1 MRPFNGFCMPH
12 STSLPTAV
20 VGGKQIDVASL
31 ETIDLARLATAD
43 PDEVEKL
50 LKASCSPGFFYLDLR
65 NDPSGIRVLAD
76 LPAVYAISEKYFD
89 QPHEL
94 KMKDYRD
101 GQKPSQD
108 RG

>member
-1 MRPFNGFCMPH
+1 MPH
-12 STSLPTAV
+12 STSCPTAL
-20 VGGKQIDVASL
+20 VGGKQIDVAPL
-31 ETIDLARLATAD
+31 EIIDLARLVQGE

-50 LKASCSPGFFYLDLR
+50 LGAARSPGFFYLDLR
-65 NDPSGIRVLAD
+65 RDPFGRKLLAD
-76 LPAVYAISEKYFD
+76 LPIVYAVSEKYFD

-101 GQKPSQD
+101 GQSATQD